1 MGRAAR
7 VSLEKDKSMK
17 DQEVREDRRTFLG
30 QLLAG
35 SLIVGLVGIVGTIF
49 AYLFPPERRVFN
61 PARRRM
67 RVARIDEIP
76 IGKGKQVLFSGE
88 PVWVLHLRGGWIA
101 LSAICTHQGCIVNWD
116 EKRLTLTCPCHAG
129 LFDTNGN
136 VLAGPPRRPLKR
148 LRVSVIRDEIY
159 IGEGEG

>member
-1 MGRAAR
+1 MGVIGA
-7 VSLEKDKSMK
+7 VM
-17 DQEVREDRRTFLG
+17 
-30 QLLAG
+30 
-35 SLIVGLVGIVGTIF
+35 

-101 LSAICTHQGCIVNWD
+101 LSAICTHQGCLVNWD
-116 EKRLTLTCPCHAG
+116 EKRLTFACPCHAG
-129 LFDTNGN
+129 LFDANGN

-148 LRVSVIRDEIY
+148 LRASVIGDEVY